1 MEVEDEV
8 REVLTGGIKEW
19 QVELV
24 GIDGGAAVCSAPA
37 RLNRAGG
44 RRKGRGRGKKGTREM
59 VSCMPQNSKQRSFVW
74 LITIFSF
81 VHETY

>member
-37 RLNRAGG
+37 RLN
-44 RRKGRGRGKKGTREM
+44 
-59 VSCMPQNSKQRSFVW
+59 
-74 LITIFSF
+74 
-81 VHETY
+81 